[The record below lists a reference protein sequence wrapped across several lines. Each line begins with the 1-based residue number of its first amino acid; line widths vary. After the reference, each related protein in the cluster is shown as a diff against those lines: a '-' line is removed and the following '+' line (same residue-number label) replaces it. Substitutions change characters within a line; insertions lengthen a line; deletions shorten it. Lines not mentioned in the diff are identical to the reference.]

1 MRSSPE
7 IEQVLHSMEQMAAI
21 HREAQ
26 QWDMLYE
33 YVLHILG
40 TLNRNLL
47 SDAEGKVQA
56 LQRGIARAG
65 E

>member
-1 MRSSPE
+1 
-7 IEQVLHSMEQMAAI
+7 MEQMAAI

>member
-1 MRSSPE
+1 MRSGPE

-40 TLNRNLL
+40 TLKLFRNFL
-47 SDAEGKVQA
+47 SDAEDKV
-56 LQRGIARAG
+56 RRYKIARAG